1 MRIGIVTSGLGIAR
15 QCLRKNTSVYRT
27 CRRQVT
33 GSGSPLDL
41 NVDSKTGIAVLSMN
55 KPPVNSLN
63 LEFLT
68 ELNIALEKVEND
80 KQCKGLIITSSIPKI
95 FSAGLDITEM
105 YQPDIDRLEEFW
117 RTLQDMWIKL
127 YGMNCVTIAAING
140 HSPAGGCLMSMSC
153 DYRIMSPKY
162 TIGLNETQ
170 LVLTQ
175 HHAGL
180 DITEMYQPDIDRLEE
195 FWRTLQDMW
204 IKLYGMNCVTIAA
217 INGHSPAGGC
227 LMSMSCDYRIMAPN
241 YTIGLNETQL
251 GIVAPFW
258 FADVM
263 LNTVG
268 FRQTEMA
275 LQLGTLFKT
284 EEALNIG
291 LIDKVVPQE
300 EVLSAAQQ
308 EMQRWFKIPGF
319 ARQLS
324 KTELRRP
331 TIEKL
336 LKKKEEDIGYFRDYI
351 TKDAIQK
358 SLGMYLESLKNRRK

>member
-1 MRIGIVTSGLGIAR
+1 MRIGIITSGLGIAR

-33 GSGSPLDL
+33 GTGSPLDL

-55 KPPVNSLN
+55 KPPVNSLS

-140 HSPAGGCLMSMSC
+140 HSPAGGCLMS
-153 DYRIMSPKY
+153 I
-162 TIGLNETQ
+162 
-170 LVLTQ
+170 
-175 HHAGL
+175 
-180 DITEMYQPDIDRLEE
+180 
-195 FWRTLQDMW
+195 
-204 IKLYGMNCVTIAA
+204 
-217 INGHSPAGGC
+217 
-227 LMSMSCDYRIMAPN
+227 SCDYRIMAPN

-324 KTELRRP
+324 KTEMRRP

-358 SLGMYLESLKNRRK
+358 SLGMYLESLKNKRK